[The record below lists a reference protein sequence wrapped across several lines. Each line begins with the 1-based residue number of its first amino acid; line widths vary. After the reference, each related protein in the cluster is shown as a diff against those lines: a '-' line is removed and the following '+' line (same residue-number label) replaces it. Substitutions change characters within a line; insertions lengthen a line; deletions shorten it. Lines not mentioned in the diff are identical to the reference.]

1 MAETSQAVP
10 SEGNA
15 VAEVPDEKRQALL
28 ETVRQLPH
36 LPGVYRFFDQ
46 QDRLLYVGKARD
58 LVRRV
63 STYFLK
69 TASSPRIALMVS
81 RIARLETTVT
91 RSEMEA
97 LLLESNLIKTQHPR
111 YNIIF
116 RDDKTYPYLKITGE
130 DFPRIVYYRGSV
142 DRSNQYFGPFPNAY
156 AVRETIQILQ
166 KAFRLRTCENS
177 VFQNRARP
185 CLLCQINRCS
195 GPCVGVIDQEAY
207 QRDVHDAVRF
217 LRGEHSAV
225 LDELQK
231 KMMAYAEQ
239 LEFEGAASVRNRIM
253 ALSKVLEQQSM
264 EADSQVDVDVIAV
277 ALKAG
282 LACVNLAMVRGGRH
296 LGDRAVFPGNMAAAF
311 NSHEG
316 KNMAD
321 GNHQAAGDWQEDASE
336 VQVLKAFLA
345 QHYMGGN
352 IPAVIVCN
360 VLFDDPALVEMLS
373 TEAGHRVHFVFQPQ
387 GQRRIWLELAE
398 KNADIALERMLQR
411 HDTQQ
416 VRLKELVAMMKPDIE
431 DMDSLRIEAFDIS
444 HTQGEATQASCVV
457 FHHGAMQHSEYRR
470 YGITDVAPGDDYG
483 AMKQVLTRR
492 YEKLVGQEDL
502 MPDIVLVDGGP
513 GQVAMAVEV
522 FSSLGH
528 DLGRIVGVA
537 KGEGRKVGL
546 ETLVYAD
553 GREPQELGKDSGVLM
568 LIAQI
573 RDEAHRFAITGMR
586 AKRDRKRRTS
596 RLEEIEG
603 IGPKRRQKLLARFGS
618 IRGIADASVED
629 LATVEGISTGLAEQ
643 IYRQLH

>member
-1 MAETSQAVP
+1 MAETSEAVP
-10 SEGNA
+10 SDGTA
-15 VAEVPDEKRQALL
+15 VADVPDTERQALL

-36 LPGVYRFFDQ
+36 LPGVYRFFDR

-63 STYFLK
+63 SSYFLK

-130 DFPRIVYYRGSV
+130 DIPRIVYYRGAV
-142 DRSNQYFGPFPNAY
+142 DRNNQYFGPFPNAY

-177 VFQNRARP
+177 VFNNRARS
-185 CLLCQINRCS
+185 CLLCQIDRCS
-195 GPCVGVIDQEAY
+195 GPCVGAISREAY
-207 QRDVHDAVRF
+207 QQDVDDAVRF

-225 LDELQK
+225 LDGLQA

-239 LEFEGAASVRNRIM
+239 LEFEAAASVRNRIM

-264 EADSQVDVDVIAV
+264 EAGNQTDVDIIAV
-277 ALKAG
+277 VMKAG
-282 LACVNLAMVRGGRH
+282 QACVNLAMVRGGRH
-296 LGDRAVFPGNMAAAF
+296 LGDRAVFPGNLSAVF
-311 NSHEG
+311 DGHE
-316 KNMAD
+316 A
-321 GNHQAAGDWQEDASE
+321 GNTLDSSHQAVDDWQEESQE
-336 VQVLKAFLA
+336 IQVLKAFLS
-345 QHYMGGN
+345 QHYMGGS
-352 IPAVIVCN
+352 IPSVIVCN
-360 VLFDDPALVEMLS
+360 VLFDDPALVETLS
-373 TEAGHRVHFVFQPQ
+373 AEAGHRVHFVFQPQ

-431 DMDSLRIEAFDIS
+431 DMDALRIEAFDIS

-470 YGITDVAPGDDYG
+470 YNITGVAPGDDYG

-492 YEKLVGQEDL
+492 YEKLAGQEDL

-586 AKRDRKRRTS
+586 AKRDKKRRTS

-618 IRGIADASVED
+618 VRGIADASVED
-629 LATVEGISTGLAEQ
+629 LATVEGISIGLAQQ

>member
-1 MAETSQAVP
+1 MAETPQAV
-10 SEGNA
+10 SSDGTA
-15 VAEVPDEKRQALL
+15 VPDARRQALL
-28 ETVRQLPH
+28 DTVHQLPH
-36 LPGVYRFFDQ
+36 LPGVYRFFDR

-63 STYFLK
+63 SSYFLK
-69 TASSPRIALMVS
+69 TTHSPRIALMVS

-130 DFPRIVYYRGSV
+130 DIPRIVYYRGAV
-142 DRSNQYFGPFPNAY
+142 DRKNQYFGPFPNAY
-156 AVRETIQILQ
+156 AVRETIQVLQ
-166 KAFRLRTCENS
+166 KVFRLRTCEDS
-177 VFQNRARP
+177 VFRNRTRP
-185 CLLCQINRCS
+185 CLLCQIDRCS
-195 GPCVGVIDQEAY
+195 GPCVDAIDKAAY
-207 QRDVHDAVRF
+207 QQDVHDAVRF
-217 LRGEHSAV
+217 LRGEHNAV
-225 LDELQK
+225 LEGLQE
-231 KMMAYAEQ
+231 KMMEHAGR
-239 LEFEGAASVRNRIM
+239 LEFEAAASVRNRIM

-264 EADSQVDVDVIAV
+264 EAGNHADVDIIAV
-277 ALKAG
+277 VMKAG
-282 LACVNLAMVRGGRH
+282 QACVNLAMVRGGRH
-296 LGDRAVFPGNMAAAF
+296 LGDRAVFPGNMATAF
-311 NSHEG
+311 DNQEEMAEFEG
-316 KNMAD
+316 Y
-321 GNHQAAGDWQEDASE
+321 GTAGAQGHDEPHG
-336 VQVLKAFLA
+336 VQVLKAFLS
-345 QHYMGGN
+345 QHYMDGN
-352 IPAVIVCN
+352 IPSAIVCN
-360 VLFDDPALVEMLS
+360 VLFDDPALVEALFA
-373 TEAGHRVHFVFQPQ
+373 EAGHRVHFVFQPQ

-398 KNADIALERMLQR
+398 KNAEIALERLLQR
-411 HDTQQ
+411 EDTQQ
-416 VRLKELVAMMKPDIE
+416 TRLKELVAMMKPDIE
-431 DMDSLRIEAFDIS
+431 DMDALRIEAFDIS

-457 FHHGAMQHSEYRR
+457 FHHGAMQHNEYRR
-470 YGITDVAPGDDYG
+470 YNITGIAPGDDYG
-483 AMKQVLTRR
+483 AMKQVLIRR
-492 YEKLVGQEDL
+492 YGKLVGQEDL

-528 DLGRIVGVA
+528 DLDRIVGVA
-537 KGEGRKVGL
+537 KGEGRRVGL

-586 AKRDRKRRTS
+586 AKRDKKRRTS

-629 LATVEGISTGLAEQ
+629 LATVDGISTGLARQ
-643 IYRQLH
+643 IYQQLH